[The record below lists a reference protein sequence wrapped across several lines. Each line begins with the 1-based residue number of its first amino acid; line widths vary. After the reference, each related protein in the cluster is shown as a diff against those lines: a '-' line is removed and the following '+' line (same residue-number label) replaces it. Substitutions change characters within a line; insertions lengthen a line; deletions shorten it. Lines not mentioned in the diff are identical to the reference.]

1 MAGSVQSRLRVTRR
15 QILAF
20 RRRVGALDERLPK
33 GSESLQQAAWAGLQ
47 DSMPRAALLS
57 LHARVEGVEPSTWE
71 DPSLIQLWG
80 PRYQVYVV
88 AKPDFALFSLA
99 RLPDNEKGRLRAEQ
113 MAERLHAGL
122 RGGRMTDRELGKA
135 LRIGNAMRY
144 ATTTGTIAIRW
155 GGGAAPEVR
164 SAPAPRSLPGQGSG
178 VAPRALPPRLT
189 PP

>member
-1 MAGSVQSRLRVTRR
+1 M
-15 QILAF
+15 
-20 RRRVGALDERLPK
+20 PK
-33 GSESLQQAAWAGLQ
+33 GPESLQQAAWAGLQ

-88 AKPDFALFSLA
+88 AKPDFPLFSLA

-122 RGGRMTDRELGKA
+122 RGGRVTDRELGKA
-135 LRIGNAMRY
+135 LRIGNALPRS
-144 ATTTGTIAIRW
+144 RRLL
-155 GGGAAPEVR
+155 GAADHGHDRDPLGRGEGAGGLVCSR
-164 SAPAPRSLPGQGSG
+164 SGDQPGRG
-178 VAPRALPPRLT
+178 AA
-189 PP
+189 